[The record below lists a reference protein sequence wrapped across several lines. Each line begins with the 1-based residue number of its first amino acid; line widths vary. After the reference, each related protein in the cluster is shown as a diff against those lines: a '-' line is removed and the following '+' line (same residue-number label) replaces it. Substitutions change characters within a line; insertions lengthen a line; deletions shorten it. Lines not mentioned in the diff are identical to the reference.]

1 MSPRRRK
8 WRYCH
13 PFTGDTF
20 FKPRAVPL
28 SALEILNL
36 GQDEIEAMRLCDH
49 QELDQEEA
57 AKRMNIS
64 RGTVQRL
71 LYSGRKKVVE
81 AITQSKALQI
91 ESGEHIVLPQRFMR
105 RIERRLRRGFRYGRR

>member
-1 MSPRRRK
+1 MTPRRRK

-20 FKPRAVPL
+20 YKPQAVPL
-28 SALEILNL
+28 SALDILTL
-36 GQDEIEAMRLCDH
+36 GHDEIEAMRLCDH
-49 QELDQEEA
+49 EELDQEAA

-71 LYSGRKKVVE
+71 LYSGRKKMVE

-91 ESGEHIVLPQRFMR
+91 EGGEHIVPPERLMR
-105 RIERRLRRGFRYGRR
+105 RMRRRLRRGFRCGGR

>member
-1 MSPRRRK
+1 MRK
-8 WRYCH
+8 WRFCY

-20 FKPRAVPL
+20 YKPQAVPL
-28 SALEILNL
+28 SALEVLKL

-49 QELDQEEA
+49 EELSQEEA

-71 LYSGRKKVVE
+71 LYSGRKKAIE

-91 ESGEHIVLPQRFMR
+91 EGGEHIVSPERFMR
-105 RIERRLRRGFRYGRR
+105 GMQRRLRRGFRYGRR

>member
-1 MSPRRRK
+1 MTPRPRK
-8 WRYCH
+8 GRFCH

-28 SALEILNL
+28 SSLEILEL
-36 GQDEIEAMRLCDH
+36 GQDEIEAMRLCD
-49 QELDQEEA
+49 QEGLEQEEA
-57 AKRMNIS
+57 ANKMNIS

-71 LYSGRKKVVE
+71 LYSGRKKVIE

-91 ESGEHIVLPQRFMR
+91 EGGEHILPP
-105 RIERRLRRGFRYGRR
+105 RGSGCGRRFRGGE